1 MKPLTEWWAA
11 LDRSHRSA
19 LGVAALAVVLLV
31 VVVIT
36 SSGIGRQTAV
46 PVVQATA
53 TAAADP
59 TSVAVVVEPKPTET
73 GVPTVTSLKELKER
87 FGDPPTAKRGR
98 LRVPGL
104 GIDAPLGVR
113 SVPASLDMPSPT
125 GPADVV
131 LYDFSVAP
139 HYGGMPG
146 QGGNEIGRAHV

>member
-53 TAAADP
+53 TAAM
-59 TSVAVVVEPKPTET
+59 T
-73 GVPTVTSLKELKER
+73 GFRRSSRRASFITDTYVSGALRFRFRGPGAWYRVHGKKE
-87 FGDPPTAKRGR
+87 GR
-98 LRVPGL
+98 LDVHPAAPPGTRNLVP
-104 GIDAPLGVR
+104 
-113 SVPASLDMPSPT
+113 
-125 GPADVV
+125 
-131 LYDFSVAP
+131 
-139 HYGGMPG
+139 
-146 QGGNEIGRAHV
+146 